1 MLQSMGSQV
10 TEQQDPL
17 LVPAADMELQIQ
29 RNHEYGELR
38 AYVYIWR
45 ANYKFHMDFCL
56 HGGWVPLHPTPPLVG
71 QRSAVFCRG
80 STALELILCTNL
92 TQKDLPLSNL
102 QIQN

>member
-1 MLQSMGSQV
+1 M

-29 RNHEYGELR
+29 RNHTYGQLR

-45 ANYKFHMDFCL
+45 ANYKFYIDFLL

-71 QRSAVFCRG
+71 QGSAVFCRG

-92 TQKDLPLSNL
+92 TQKDLPSPNL